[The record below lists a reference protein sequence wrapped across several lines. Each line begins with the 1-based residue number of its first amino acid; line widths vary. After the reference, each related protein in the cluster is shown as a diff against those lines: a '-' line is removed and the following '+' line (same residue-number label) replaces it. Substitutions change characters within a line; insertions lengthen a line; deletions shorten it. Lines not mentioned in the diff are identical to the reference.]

1 MICIFIIYLK
11 IHLDPMNKKLIFFL
25 MLLFFF
31 VKSNYSQEINSK
43 KHINKIHKVYE
54 QKLILNKKQSKK
66 IKEILWK
73 YNSKI
78 KDLIDS
84 EATKIKINQLT
95 KEETLE
101 IYNILSRE
109 QFTEYKKLKKDIE
122 EYKRYRK

>member
-1 MICIFIIYLK
+1 
-11 IHLDPMNKKLIFFL
+11 
-25 MLLFFF
+25 MLLVFFA
-31 VKSNYSQEINSK
+31 KSNYSQEIDSR

-54 QKLILNKKQSKK
+54 QKLVLNKKQSKE

-78 KDLIDS
+78 KDLIDV
-84 EATKIKINQLT
+84 EATKTEINQLT

-101 IYNILSRE
+101 IYNILSRK
-109 QFTEYKKLKKDIE
+109 QFTEYKKLRKDIE

>member
-1 MICIFIIYLK
+1 
-11 IHLDPMNKKLIFFL
+11 MNKKLIFFL

>member
-1 MICIFIIYLK
+1 MI
-11 IHLDPMNKKLIFFL
+11 KKLILFMFF
-25 MLLFFF
+25 LFFF
-31 VKSNYSQEINSK
+31 VNNNKAQEIDSR
-43 KHINKIHKVYE
+43 KHINKIHKIYE

-84 EATKIKINQLT
+84 EATKIEINQLT
-95 KEETLE
+95 KVETLE
-101 IYNILSRE
+101 IYNILSRK

>member
-1 MICIFIIYLK
+1 MI
-11 IHLDPMNKKLIFFL
+11 KKLILFMFF
-25 MLLFFF
+25 LFFF
-31 VKSNYSQEINSK
+31 VNNNKAQEINSR
-43 KHINKIHKVYE
+43 KHINKIHKIYE

>member
-1 MICIFIIYLK
+1 MCKK
-11 IHLDPMNKKLIFFL
+11 ILFLFLIFFC
-25 MLLFFF
+25 
-31 VKSNYSQEINSK
+31 VNNNYAQEIDSK
-43 KHINKIHKVYE
+43 KHINKIHKIYE

-84 EATKIKINQLT
+84 EATKIEINQLT
-95 KEETLE
+95 KVETLE
-101 IYNILSRE
+101 IYNILSRK

>member
-1 MICIFIIYLK
+1 MSYIEKLNIWIAMCKK
-11 IHLDPMNKKLIFFL
+11 ILFLFLIFFC
-25 MLLFFF
+25 
-31 VKSNYSQEINSK
+31 VNNNYAQEIDSK

-73 YNSKI
+73 YNPKI
-78 KDLIDS
+78 KDLIDD
-84 EATKIKINQLT
+84 EATKIEINQLT
-95 KEETLE
+95 KVETLE

>member
-1 MICIFIIYLK
+1 
-11 IHLDPMNKKLIFFL
+11 MNKKLMFFL

-31 VKSNYSQEINSK
+31 VKSNYSQEIDSK

-54 QKLILNKKQSKK
+54 QKLILNKIQSKK
-66 IKEILWK
+66 IKEIFLK

-78 KDLIDS
+78 KDLIDRK
-84 EATKIKINQLT
+84 ATKIEINQLT
-95 KEETLE
+95 KLETLE
-101 IYNILSRE
+101 IYNILSRK

>member
-1 MICIFIIYLK
+1 M
-11 IHLDPMNKKLIFFL
+11 
-25 MLLFFF
+25 LFFF
-31 VKSNYSQEINSK
+31 FTKDNYGQENNSK
-43 KHINKIHKVYE
+43 KHINKIHKVYK

>member
-1 MICIFIIYLK
+1 M
-11 IHLDPMNKKLIFFL
+11 FF
-25 MLLFFF
+25 LFFF
-31 VKSNYSQEINSK
+31 VNNNKAQEINSR
-43 KHINKIHKVYE
+43 KHINKIHKIYE

-73 YNSKI
+73 YNFKI

-84 EATKIKINQLT
+84 EATKIEINQLT
-95 KEETLE
+95 KVETLE
-101 IYNILSRE
+101 IYNILSRK